1 MGLLLDILSTAAML
15 FIVTAG
21 LMIIFGV
28 MKIVNFAHGAIITL
42 GCYASLVVTQLGFN
56 PWLALPAALAAGTA
70 TGMVVERLIV
80 QPLYRRPLDAILAT
94 WGLGIVIG
102 QLITMAFG
110 REVQFVDSP
119 LQGAADILGTEY
131 SAYRLFLIP
140 AALLL
145 YAVLSALL
153 NRTRFGVRT
162 RAVIMNENL
171 ARGLGIRA
179 ERIRFVTFGLGAG
192 LGALAGALI
201 TPLSSVDPNMGLPW
215 LVSAFMLVMVAG
227 HSIGALLL
235 TCVLYGACQVL
246 VSVYVSPILGGVTI
260 AVLAAL
266 TLRLRPQGF
275 AHD

>member
-1 MGLLLDILSTAAML
+1 MATGLL
-15 FIVTAG
+15 
-21 LMIIFGV
+21 
-28 MKIVNFAHGAIITL
+28 
-42 GCYASLVVTQLGFN
+42 
-56 PWLALPAALAAGTA
+56 
-70 TGMVVERLIV
+70 VERLIV
-80 QPLYRRPLDAILAT
+80 QPLYKRPLDAILAT

-119 LQGAADILGTEY
+119 VQGAASLLGTEY

-145 YAVLSALL
+145 YLLLTLLL
-153 NRTRFGVRT
+153 NRTRFGART

-171 ARGLGIRA
+171 ARGLGIQA
-179 ERIRFVTFGLGAG
+179 ERIRLATFGLGAG

-215 LVSAFMLVMVAG
+215 LVSAFMLVMVSG

-235 TCVLYGACQVL
+235 TCLVYGACQVL
-246 VSVYVSPILGGVTI
+246 VSVYLSPILGGVTI

-266 TLRLRPQGF
+266 TLRIRPQGF
-275 AHD
+275 SHD

>member
-42 GCYASLVVTQLGFN
+42 GSYASLVVTQLGLN
-56 PWLALPAALAAGTA
+56 PWLALPLALAVGAAVGV
-70 TGMVVERLIV
+70 GVERLIV
-80 QPLYRRPLDAILAT
+80 RPRVKRPRGALRAT

-102 QLITMAFG
+102 QLITMGFG
-110 REVQFVDSP
+110 REVQFADAPVK
-119 LQGAADILGTEY
+119 GAVALLGTDY
-131 SAYRLFLIP
+131 SAYRLLLIP
-140 AALLL
+140 AALLVYGAML
-145 YAVLSALL
+145 LLL
-153 NRTRFGVRT
+153 NGTRFGVRT

-171 ARGLGIRA
+171 ARGLGINA
-179 ERIRFVTFGLGAG
+179 ERIRFITFGLGAG

-201 TPLSSVDPNMGLPW
+201 TPLSSVDPNMGLAW
-215 LVSAFMLVMVAG
+215 LISAFMLVMVSG
-227 HSIGALLL
+227 HSITALLL
-235 TCVLYGACQVL
+235 TCLVYGACQVL
-246 VSVYVSPILGGVTI
+246 VSVLVSPILGGVTI